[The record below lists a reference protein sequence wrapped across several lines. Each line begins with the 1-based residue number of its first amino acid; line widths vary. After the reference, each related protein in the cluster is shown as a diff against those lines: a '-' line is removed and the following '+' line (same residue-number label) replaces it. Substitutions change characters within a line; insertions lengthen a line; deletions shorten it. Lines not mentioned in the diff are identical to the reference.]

1 MRSQKRLLAS
11 LVAAAM
17 LITAGCSGEA
27 DKPAAAPRT
36 ESTPTPAPPL
46 TVAQYK
52 ALLAGMETALR
63 PLIAQA
69 VTAPTL
75 PATDAA
81 RVRLAKVLEQNYQ
94 TLDSVKPPPAW
105 VSLNRSVQMA
115 MISYNSLQKTFS
127 TGMLEKKTDCG
138 VPKTVPELL
147 YEARRDIYYTVKSAS
162 FENAVKDL
170 AKVKISFGKNLFPAP
185 PPDPPN
191 QNRRG
196 VNGQVLQR
204 SGPRG
209 NGRLQITNDSD
220 SDAVVVV
227 STAGPKKPQASIY
240 VRSGS
245 QATLTGIRGTYSVY
259 VKTGMDWDAAR
270 RQFTGACNYESFLQF
285 FDQRSNWKIS
295 LGKRKDGNALTNE
308 IPAF

>member
-1 MRSQKRLLAS
+1 M
-11 LVAAAM
+11 LV
-17 LITAGCSGEA
+17 TAGCSDEP
-27 DKPAAAPRT
+27 DKPAAAPHT

-52 ALLAGMETALR
+52 ELLAAMETALK

-69 VTAPTL
+69 LTAPTL

-81 RVRLAKVLEQNYQ
+81 RIRLAKVLEQNYK
-94 TLDSVKPPPAW
+94 TLETVKPPPA
-105 VSLNRSVQMA
+105 LLGINDSVQMG
-115 MISYNSLQKTFS
+115 MFSYNDLQKTFS
-127 TGMLEKKTDCG
+127 TGMLAKKTDCG
-138 VPKTVPELL
+138 VPKTLPELL

-162 FENAVKDL
+162 LENAVKDL
-170 AKVKISFGKNLFPAP
+170 AKAKITFGKNLLPAP
-185 PPDPPN
+185 PADPPN
-191 QNRRG
+191 QNRQG

-240 VRSGS
+240 VRSGAK
-245 QATLTGIRGTYSVY
+245 ATLTGIRGTYSVY
-259 VKTGMDWDAAR
+259 VKTGRDWDASR
-270 RQFTGACNYESFLQF
+270 RQCTGSCHYESFLQF

-308 IPAF
+308 VPAF